1 MWRTEPSTAEN
12 VPDDLWI
19 GVKGQSN
26 PVIAGSPRNILRYS
40 LGKLI
45 SGGKAL
51 TELGVL
57 PDYQTLSNSEC
68 RLIVSRESDG
78 GCEGSSSKGKQPR
91 STAKVSKSMLS
102 GEGSGTVQTARTLA

>member
-26 PVIAGSPRNILRYS
+26 PVIAGSPRE
-40 LGKLI
+40 LI

-91 STAKVSKSMLS
+91 PTAKVSKSMLS
-102 GEGSGTVQTARTLA
+102 GEGSGTV